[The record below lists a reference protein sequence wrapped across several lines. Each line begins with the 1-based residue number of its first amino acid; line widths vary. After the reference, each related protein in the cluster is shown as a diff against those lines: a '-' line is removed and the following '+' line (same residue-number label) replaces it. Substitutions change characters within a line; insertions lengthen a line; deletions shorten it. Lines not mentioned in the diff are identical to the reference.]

1 MLRIWVKSI
10 FDLHKYLIIINISV
24 GSICFYFRFYPT
36 NRKKAVLHRAE
47 WLFRLKSLRYEL
59 ALFEILVKFYDSLD
73 AFTENIDVEVFVGR
87 VNSVVFKPEAH

>member
-1 MLRIWVKSI
+1 MLQIWVKSM

-36 NRKKAVLHRAE
+36 NRKKAALQRAE

-59 ALFEILVKFYDSLD
+59 SLFEVLVKLYDSLD

-87 VNSVVFKPEAH
+87 VNCVVFKSEAH

>member
-1 MLRIWVKSI
+1 MLQIWVKSM

-36 NRKKAVLHRAE
+36 NRKKAALQRAE

-59 ALFEILVKFYDSLD
+59 SLFGVLVKLYDSLD

>member
-1 MLRIWVKSI
+1 MLQIWVKSM

-36 NRKKAVLHRAE
+36 NRKKAALQRAE

-59 ALFEILVKFYDSLD
+59 SLFEVLVKLYDSLD
-73 AFTENIDVEVFVGR
+73 AFTENIDVEVFVRR
-87 VNSVVFKPEAH
+87 VNCVVFKPEAH

>member
-1 MLRIWVKSI
+1 MLQIWVKSM

-36 NRKKAVLHRAE
+36 NRKKAALQRAE

-59 ALFEILVKFYDSLD
+59 SLFEVLVKLYDSLD
-73 AFTENIDVEVFVGR
+73 AFTENIDVEVFVRR
-87 VNSVVFKPEAH
+87 VNCVVFKPETH